1 MGLDYCCAMN
11 TNQSHNWTQI
21 TVKGILSYRREGLVN
36 NVKEQKILGNP
47 NNVIKNNWCLRGKKV
62 LSVISSSW
70 VEHISKI
77 SKYVKMLY
85 S

>member
-1 MGLDYCCAMN
+1 MVGLDYCCAMN
-11 TNQSHNWTQI
+11 TNQSHNWTQ
-21 TVKGILSYRREGLVN
+21 TTLKGILSYRREGLVN

-47 NNVIKNNWCLRGKKV
+47 NNVIQNNRCLRGKKV
-62 LSVISSSW
+62 LLVISSW
-70 VEHISKI
+70 VEHISEI

>member
-1 MGLDYCCAMN
+1 MN
-11 TNQSHNWTQI
+11 TNQSHNWTQT
-21 TVKGILSYRREGLVN
+21 TVKGIFSYRREGLVK

-47 NNVIKNNWCLRGKKV
+47 NNVIQNNRCLRGKKV
-62 LSVISSSW
+62 LLVILSFW
-70 VEHISKI
+70 VEHISEI